1 MPGCQQEP
9 IHRCQLPSIPPFPP
23 WALCTESGWSG
34 AFWILFQGPW
44 ALGQKCLAWASG
56 DGSWELKENW
66 RGPWVGWGQG
76 DHLE

>member
-9 IHRCQLPSIPPFPP
+9 IHRCQLPSIPPSPPMGTVHRVRLVRSLLDTFP
-23 WALCTESGWSG
+23 
-34 AFWILFQGPW
+34 GPW

-56 DGSWELKENW
+56 DGSWELKENR